1 MMVRSH
7 RLILVVVVAS
17 LVGCIGGGP
26 ERMFTKNG
34 EDLIVLGSTMIYPAD
49 SIAGDVIFAGG
60 EFRFTGSSGG
70 DYLGA
75 GGSQTIGGRIH
86 GSIRAA
92 GGDVH
97 AVSTVDRNATI
108 AGGNVTLDSTG
119 AIAGN
124 AYIIGGNV
132 GINGTVRGSLMATG
146 GRVVLNG
153 PVGRDVE
160 VSAGELHLGPHAQI
174 AGNLR
179 YRVPKD
185 KVTIDRAARV
195 SGTTTAL
202 PVSTGLG
209 LRGTLWVLG
218 FFLAGVVVVALFPGF
233 ASDAADILPLRPVRS
248 ALVGLGWAVLVP
260 CAIVIAAITVIGL
273 PLAIITAA
281 LYMVA
286 LVLSDVPFALW
297 LGRLLLG
304 ARAGVG
310 RQGALLNFFVGGI
323 VLLLVGLVPI
333 LGKFVMTIASIL
345 GLGAI
350 MLRAKGVREA
360 EPVPLA

>member
-124 AYIIGGNV
+124 AYIIG
-132 GINGTVRGSLMATG
+132 
-146 GRVVLNG
+146 
-153 PVGRDVE
+153 
-160 VSAGELHLGPHAQI
+160 
-174 AGNLR
+174 
-179 YRVPKD
+179 
-185 KVTIDRAARV
+185 
-195 SGTTTAL
+195 
-202 PVSTGLG
+202 
-209 LRGTLWVLG
+209 
-218 FFLAGVVVVALFPGF
+218 
-233 ASDAADILPLRPVRS
+233 
-248 ALVGLGWAVLVP
+248 
-260 CAIVIAAITVIGL
+260 
-273 PLAIITAA
+273 
-281 LYMVA
+281 
-286 LVLSDVPFALW
+286 
-297 LGRLLLG
+297 
-304 ARAGVG
+304 
-310 RQGALLNFFVGGI
+310 
-323 VLLLVGLVPI
+323 
-333 LGKFVMTIASIL
+333 
-345 GLGAI
+345 
-350 MLRAKGVREA
+350 
-360 EPVPLA
+360 